1 MEQARRSADARD
13 AGRNTRPSGLAA
25 RLAEFNATPLSD
37 TARRAA
43 LLKTMLGTSNGVVVQ
58 PPFSV
63 ELGTNLHFDEA
74 CFVGPGCVIQD
85 HAPVRI
91 GSFTQ
96 IAADV
101 RILTAPPAGPPAAPV
116 TIGRNVWIGAGATLG
131 PGVTLGDDAIVAAG
145 AVVLG
150 DVAEGATVAGN
161 PARPLG

>member
-1 MEQARRSADARD
+1 MESARRSADARD
-13 AGRNTRPSGLAA
+13 ADRKTRPSGIAA
-25 RLAEFNATPLSD
+25 MLSEFNATAVSD

-43 LLKTMLGTSNGVVVQ
+43 LLKKILGTSNGVVIE

-63 ELGTNLHFDEA
+63 ELGTNIHFDEA
-74 CFVGPGCVIQD
+74 CFVGPGSVIED

-96 IAADV
+96 IAANV
-101 RILTAPPAGPPAAPV
+101 RIRTVSPAGPPAAPV
-116 TIGRNVWIGAGATLG
+116 MIGRNVWIGAGATVCA
-131 PGVTLGDDAIVAAG
+131 GVTLGDDAIVAAG
-145 AVVLG
+145 AVVLS